1 MYKLLLSW
9 DIRPGR
15 NQEYSEFMM
24 REFVPGLNRMGLTPS
39 EAWLSV
45 YGEGPQIMME
55 AAIEDLA
62 TVREVLASPQWR
74 AIQAKLEEFV
84 DEYQQKVVR
93 ANRGFQI

>member
-15 NQEYSEFMM
+15 NQDYSEFMM
-24 REFVPGLNRMGLTPS
+24 REFVPSLNRLGVTPS

-45 YGEGPQIMME
+45 YGTGPQIMME
-55 AAIEDLA
+55 ASVEDIPTARELIASDQWIELKS
-62 TVREVLASPQWR
+62 RL
-74 AIQAKLEEFV
+74 LEYVENF
-84 DEYQQKVVR
+84 QHKIVR

>member
-55 AAIEDLA
+55 AAVEELEM
-62 TVREVLASPQWR
+62 VHEVLASAQWR
-74 AIQAKLEEFV
+74 ELQDKLEEYV
-84 DEYQQKVVR
+84 DGYQQKVVR
-93 ANRGFQI
+93 TNRGFQI

>member
-9 DIRPGR
+9 DIQPGR

-24 REFVPGLNRMGLTPS
+24 REFVPTLNRLGITPS

-45 YGEGPQIMME
+45 YGKGPQIMME
-55 AAIEDLA
+55 AAVEDLRTA
-62 TVREVLASPQWR
+62 RQLLDSDQWR
-74 AIQAKLEEFV
+74 ALKTKLQEFV
-84 DEYQQKVVR
+84 ENYAQKIVR

>member
-55 AAIEDLA
+55 AAVEELEMA
-62 TVREVLASPQWR
+62 REVLASTQWR
-74 AIQAKLEEFV
+74 ELQDKLEEYV
-84 DEYQQKVVR
+84 DGYQQKVVR
-93 ANRGFQI
+93 TNRGFQI

>member
-15 NQEYSEFMM
+15 NQDYSEFMM
-24 REFVPGLNRMGLTPS
+24 REFVPGLNRMGLSPS

-55 AAIEDLA
+55 AAVENLE
-62 TVREVLASPQWR
+62 TVREVLASEDWR
-74 AIQAKLEEFV
+74 TLQDKLSEYV